1 MTNNRTQ
8 ETEEML
14 DDAIEKIAELTERI
28 ADVEHEQT
36 HLRNQV
42 RFLEKLL
49 QSHAEF
55 LLQQGEMR

>member
-49 QSHAEF
+49 Q
-55 LLQQGEMR
+55 